1 MVEEMNTETKQRHI
15 GRKIWYGTAITLSV
29 VVILLCVAAAVG
41 TWVLGSTLSSI
52 ATQVLLV
59 VEHSADGLINF
70 VERIDTEVAGLEETS
85 TAISEVTK
93 QLSQNVTDKG
103 LILTLLPEER
113 EQKLATQADELQQ
126 NLNSFLEVLKSGLE
140 MYQAVDNLPFV
151 SLPKPEQES
160 IANLEQNIADIRGT
174 VQQVAT
180 GIQEFRNG
188 VSDEIGRVT
197 GLLDDVTARLGETR
211 QNLAQINSNLEAM
224 QDLAARLRSK
234 ITLIF
239 TLISIISTLL
249 LTWLIYTQV
258 EIIRLYVQRW
268 KGISDA
274 EVKDLPA
281 ENPTD
286 SELVGTSDD
295 EVQEQE

>member
-1 MVEEMNTETKQRHI
+1 MNTETEQSHI

-41 TWVLGSTLSSI
+41 TWVLGSTLSSV

-59 VEHSADGLINF
+59 VEHTADGLINI

-85 TAISEVTK
+85 IAISEATK

-113 EQKLATQADELQQ
+113 EQKLLTQAEELQQ
-126 NLNSFLEVLKSGLE
+126 NLNSFLGVLKSGLE
-140 MYQAVDNLPFV
+140 MYQSIDNLPFV
-151 SLPKPEQES
+151 SLPMPEQETVT
-160 IANLEQNIADIRGT
+160 NLEQNIADVRGT
-174 VQQVAT
+174 VQQVTT
-180 GIQEFRNG
+180 GIQEFRDG
-188 VSDEIGRVT
+188 VSEEIGKVT
-197 GLLDDVTARLGETR
+197 GLLDDINAKLGETR

-239 TLISIISTLL
+239 TLISIISTLFL
-249 LTWLIYTQV
+249 AWLIYTQV
-258 EIIRLYVQRW
+258 EIIRLYIQRW

-274 EVKDLPA
+274 AVKDLPA

-286 SELVGTSDD
+286 SELVGMSDD